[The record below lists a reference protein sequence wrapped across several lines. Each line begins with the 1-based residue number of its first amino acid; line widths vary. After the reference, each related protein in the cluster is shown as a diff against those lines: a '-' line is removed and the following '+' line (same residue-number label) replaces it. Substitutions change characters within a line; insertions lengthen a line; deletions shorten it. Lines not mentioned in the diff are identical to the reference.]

1 MGHPRIGDI
10 EPELVHQEGSWYG
23 AVTKV
28 AFSFLAETENGVA
41 KGSTVFASFVELK
54 WGHVVIVIISN
65 H

>member
-41 KGSTVFASFVELK
+41 KGSTVFA
-54 WGHVVIVIISN
+54 N
-65 H
+65 